1 MTEREKP
8 CRRKKPYL
16 TPRIVDFG
24 AIEAMTGDCWGFCTD
39 GFNGGMW
46 GGA

>member
-1 MTEREKP
+1 MTTCETPRQQ
-8 CRRKKPYL
+8 KKPYL

-24 AIEAMTGDCWGFCTD
+24 SIEALTGDCWGFCLD
-39 GFNGGMW
+39 GMNGGMW